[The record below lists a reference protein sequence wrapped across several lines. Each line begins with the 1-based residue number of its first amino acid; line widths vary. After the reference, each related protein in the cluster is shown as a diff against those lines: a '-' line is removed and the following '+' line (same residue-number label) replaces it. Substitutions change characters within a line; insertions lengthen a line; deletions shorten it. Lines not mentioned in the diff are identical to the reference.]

1 MAKRLNCDGYVDE
14 IQEHADGDTLRTMVQ
29 IMLREVMEEEI
40 TRHLGAERH
49 ERSEERRGQRNGYK
63 SRTLNTRV
71 GKLALEVPQARGV
84 EPYHPLA
91 FARYERSERA
101 LLATCAEMYFM
112 GVSTRKVSNVL
123 EKMGGFELSAATVSK
138 VASELDEQLQAFRER
153 RLDDQ
158 IWRYLMVDACYVKV
172 RRHGRVVSRAVLV
185 VAGVNGDG
193 RREILTWRVAASES
207 EETWGE
213 LFGDLRR
220 RGVTGVEWVI
230 SDGHEGI
237 QAAARQHFTEASWQR
252 CWTHF
257 MRRLLS
263 KVANKDKDA
272 LAKDMAAA
280 RKLEQLDIC
289 LMEVE
294 RIATR
299 YDKRYS
305 KVAKQIREQFEE
317 TMMVHGLPPEHRR
330 RMYTTN
336 MMERIMVE
344 IKRRTKVVGIF
355 PNDASC
361 DRLVG
366 AQLLERQEA
375 WQCEKA
381 RYLNME
387 HLERQ
392 ASEPGRENKKQ

>member
-193 RREILTWRVAASES
+193 RREILTWRVATSES

-272 LAKDMAAA
+272 LAKDMVAA

-289 LMEVE
+289 LMEAE

-392 ASEPGRENKKQ
+392 ASEPGRENKKN